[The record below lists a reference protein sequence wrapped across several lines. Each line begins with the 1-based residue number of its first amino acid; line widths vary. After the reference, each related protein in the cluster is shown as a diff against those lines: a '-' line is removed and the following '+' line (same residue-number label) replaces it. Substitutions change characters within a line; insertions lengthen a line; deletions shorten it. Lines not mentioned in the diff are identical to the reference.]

1 MFDLEPERGLDP
13 FPNGIPW
20 GALLALG
27 IYAVLGLGITRT
39 SWPFILTLL
48 LLMFVWR
55 VTHRHPRRHYLR
67 GGALIAWLVP
77 ALHLLPGME

>member
-1 MFDLEPERGLDP
+1 
-13 FPNGIPW
+13 
-20 GALLALG
+20 LLVLG

-39 SWPFILTLL
+39 SCPFILTLL

-55 VTHRHPRRHYLR
+55 VTHRHTRRHYLR

-77 ALHLLPGME
+77 ALHLAPGME